1 MKKTILS
8 LTVAIGVLF
17 IGNNLIANNNDIK
30 ELEKTSKVKKPPIVD
45 EAQQNRPKEDS
56 TKGAEKKE
64 DKLNDTNVSLSTIK
78 DVYKISRKG
87 LNKPPY
93 RCYIYHA
100 DKSSSEI
107 GVINSSTILFTINKS
122 QLVVGDTIV
131 VTNSEDT
138 DNKEFPKFIVEWIE
152 VKK

>member
-8 LTVAIGVLF
+8 LTVAIGAIF
-17 IGNNLIANNNDIK
+17 IGNNLIANN
-30 ELEKTSKVKKPPIVD
+30 TKKPPIVD
-45 EAQQNRPKEDS
+45 EAQQNKPKEDS
-56 TKGAEKKE
+56 VKGAEKKE
-64 DKLNDTNVSLSTIK
+64 VKEDKLNDKNVSLSTIK
-78 DVYKISRKG
+78 DVYKIRRKG
-87 LNKPPY
+87 LNEPPY

-138 DNKEFPKFIVEWIE
+138 DNGDFPKFIIEWVE